1 MSTSTWRLT
10 TNDGAQLYVEEGS
23 GGAQGRLPV
32 LLVNGVTMSTDSWNL
47 LGRLLQPQRTVL
59 RYDMRGQG
67 ASDAPVGPYR
77 RERHARDLLALLA
90 DLDQRGLAPL
100 HVVALSNGGYV
111 SQLLL
116 AWLQQPEL
124 ALEENLTGHE
134 LEQLGRLRGSVAS
147 LTLLDTFAAA
157 DARLQA
163 AVRAWLGAL
172 ATGGAAAR
180 FDAATPW
187 VWGPEFLAANAKA
200 LSEARDLAADHP
212 QESVRWLLEG
222 LLASAA
228 AEPDLQAALTAL
240 ELPLLV
246 AVGEDDVLTPVRNHR
261 EVLQQF
267 GRDPAEVQL
276 IARAGHAAPIEN
288 AEGVAALIRPFFDR
302 AEAARNAG
310 DGRSEGGVTA
320 M

>member
-1 MSTSTWRLT
+1 M
-10 TNDGAQLYVEEGS
+10 
-23 GGAQGRLPV
+23 
-32 LLVNGVTMSTDSWNL
+32 
-47 LGRLLQPQRTVL
+47 
-59 RYDMRGQG
+59 
-67 ASDAPVGPYR
+67 
-77 RERHARDLLALLA
+77 
-90 DLDQRGLAPL
+90 
-100 HVVALSNGGYV
+100 VALSNGGYV

-116 AWLQQPEL
+116 GWLQQPEL
-124 ALEENLTGHE
+124 ARQTGLTE
-134 LEQLGRLRGSVAS
+134 LELLQLEQLRGSVAS
-147 LTLLDTFAAA
+147 LTLLDTFASA

-172 ATGGAAAR
+172 AAGGAAAR

-187 VWGPEFLAANAKA
+187 VWGPEFLAANAEA
-200 LSEARDLAADHP
+200 LAEARDLAADHP

-228 AEPDLQAALTAL
+228 TEPDLSAALTGL
-240 ELPLLV
+240 RLPLLV

-288 AEGVAALIRPFFDR
+288 AEGVAALVQPFLDR
-302 AEAARNAG
+302 AEAARDARN
-310 DGRSEGGVTA
+310 GRSEGGVTA